1 MSNKSQQQPQQ
12 RYYADYERSLR
23 QGVERP
29 KTDRNYRSKSSPPS
43 SNSSSRTSSATS
55 LQPTSPVAE
64 WCHQMHM
71 IQQRKYDWCEGCHP
85 KVQVSTLKVPS
96 HKAMQAQRYSQ
107 EPSHAYQ

>member
-1 MSNKSQQQPQQ
+1 MSNKSEQQQQ
-12 RYYADYERSLR
+12 RYYADYERTFR
-23 QGVERP
+23 QP
-29 KTDRNYRSKSSPPS
+29 INKPSSDRSKSSPPT
-43 SNSSSRTSSATS
+43 SNSSSRTSSSTS

-71 IQQRKYDWCEGCHP
+71 IQQRKYDWCDGCHP

-96 HKAMQAQRYSQ
+96 QKAMQAQRYNQ